1 MNTKRFN
8 DNLLNIQETLL
19 KSKFLE
25 HLQSTN
31 YTYEM
36 LSNTLIQVTQLA
48 INASLSLEEIEL
60 KERELSLGEEKTR
73 QEIELAV
80 LNAKAQA
87 RLSQSEAVKSLV
99 QAHSMVESIPQNA
112 AINRANAYVGFLNVV
127 GNASNEGAISEHS
140 KNVIEVINQIVSKE
154 IPNYKEILDKL
165 KESIQGLIHI
175 GSGSKEVFIYAPK
188 LLLYVDEEIRLLGF
202 SAYGNNPCR
211 FKYEDKILESK
222 SLIYTPKVAGE
233 VEITFESQNDEKEW
247 ISDKLILRVIER
259 NENE

>member
-8 DNLLNIQETLL
+8 DNLLYIQETLL
-19 KSKFLE
+19 SSKFLE

-31 YTYEM
+31 YSYEM
-36 LSNTLIQVTQLA
+36 LSNTLLSVTQLA
-48 INASLSLEEIEL
+48 INAALSLEEIEL
-60 KERELSLGEEKTR
+60 KERELALGEEKTR

-127 GNASNEGAISEHS
+127 GNASNESAISQHAR
-140 KNVIEVINQIVSKE
+140 NVTSVINQIVSRE

-165 KESIQGLIHI
+165 KENIQGLIHI
-175 GSGSKEVFIYAPK
+175 GSGSKEVFIHAPK
-188 LLLYVDEEIRLLGF
+188 QLLYIDEEIRLLGF
-202 SAYGNNPCR
+202 SAYGNNEAR
-211 FKYEDKILESK
+211 FKVGEKTINSK
-222 SLIYTPKVAGE
+222 SLIYTPTEIGE
-233 VEITFESQNDEKEW
+233 VEIIFEAQNDDGRW
-247 ISDKLILRVIER
+247 VSDKIILQVISK
-259 NENE
+259 